1 MIAEQQM
8 RPKRVPDVT
17 EYNLDDEIT
26 IFDFSQSKM
35 HMLNMTAAVV
45 WRLCDG
51 TRTLSQL
58 AEDVAV
64 LYETE
69 ALRVEADVRQVVEE
83 FTGAKL
89 VSLTV

>member
-1 MIAEQQM
+1 M
-8 RPKRVPDVT
+8 RPDRIPDVT
-17 EYNLDDEIT
+17 EYNLDGEIT
-26 IFDFSQSKM
+26 VFDFSHSKM

-58 AEDVAV
+58 VEDVAV
-64 LYETE
+64 LYDTE
-69 ALRVEADVRQVVEE
+69 AFRVEADVRQVVEE